1 MKPYYIGPVKITPLG
16 THAELSAKYNSR
28 KRHEMKGYVNEP
40 CPPDD
45 NFGGKF
51 YLLDYSEMGTT
62 AWNDSKVDTDV
73 RGLPSWKELKS
84 YAEKTARGM
93 LENFE
98 AANKEKV
105 VGTPNR
111 CVTRGG
117 SLEKATVWV
126 EAMVRGFTSRS
137 YAVGRTRDGDCWPEG
152 VYVEVDCFELEIDF
166 SKLSPETRAAYLR
179 IRAESKKLNRKLNLM
194 EPYKDAYKL
203 ASEKVAKAGE
213 KKKEIDEKLARLDE
227 ERNALKHEAIFAIE
241 EKTRLFIAEAKANEA
256 CHKRAKK
263 LGLNVSK
270 DSDGWAYGEVSL
282 AA

>member
-1 MKPYYIGPVKITPLG
+1 MKPYFIGPVKVTPLG

-28 KRHEMKGYVNEP
+28 KRHEMKGFVNEP

-45 NFGGKF
+45 NYGGKF
-51 YLLDYSEMGTT
+51 FILDYSEMGTT
-62 AWNDSKVDTDV
+62 AWDDSKVDTDV

-98 AANKEKV
+98 AANREKV
-105 VGTPNR
+105 IDTPHR
-111 CVTRGG
+111 CATRGG

-166 SKLSPETRAAYLR
+166 TKLSPETRAAYLR
-179 IRAESKKLNRKLNLM
+179 VRAESKKLNRKLHLLK
-194 EPYKDAYKL
+194 PYKDANKL
-203 ASEKVAKAGE
+203 ASEKVAKASE
-213 KKKEIDEKLARLDE
+213 KEKEIAEKLRRLAEEVNAMEVEAVFARKEKNRLD
-227 ERNALKHEAIFAIE
+227 
-241 EKTRLFIAEAKANEA
+241 IAEVKANLA

-263 LGLNVSK
+263 LGLNVSV
-270 DSDGWAYGEVSL
+270 DSDGWAYGDVSL

>member
-1 MKPYYIGPVKITPLG
+1 MKPYFIGPVKVTPLG

-28 KRHEMKGYVNEP
+28 KRHEMKSFVNEP

-62 AWNDSKVDTDV
+62 AWDDSKVDTDV

-98 AANKEKV
+98 AANRKKV

-166 SKLSPETRAAYLR
+166 TKLSPETRAAYLR
-179 IRAESKKLNRKLNLM
+179 VRAESKKLNRKLNLM
-194 EPYKDAYKL
+194 EPFKDAYKL
-203 ASEKVAKAGE
+203 ASEKVAKASE
-213 KKKEIDEKLARLDE
+213 KKKEIAEKLARLDE
-227 ERNALKHEAIFAIE
+227 ERNAVKREAILALESSYISE
-241 EKTRLFIAEAKANEA
+241 LEKKDANEA
-256 CHKRAKK
+256 CRKRAKK
-263 LGLNVSK
+263 LGLNVSE
-270 DSDGWAYGEVSL
+270 DSDGWAYGDVSL